1 MNTSR
6 TVFKRHDR
14 AKEEVRRLLVGVFA
28 TELLKPS
35 RELWIVS
42 PWISNVTIF
51 DNGAGEYT
59 ALEPSWTHR
68 EIRLLDCLQAL
79 LSRGTAVK
87 VKTGTDPRN
96 RPLLADLARRARDV
110 GAEARLDTRHSTVLH
125 TKGLLTDRC
134 LIRGS
139 MNLTIRGVEFNEE
152 AVTYDVDP
160 EERAAMG
167 IAFADQW

>member
-14 AKEEVRRLLVGVFA
+14 AKEEVRRLLVGLFA
-28 TELLKPS
+28 TELLAPS
-35 RELWIVS
+35 REVWIVS

-51 DNGAGEYT
+51 DNSTGEYT
-59 ALEPSWTHR
+59 ALEPSWTRR

-79 LSRGTAVK
+79 LAGGTTVWL
-87 VKTGTDPRN
+87 KTGTDTRN
-96 RPLLADLARRARDV
+96 RPLLAEMDRRARDV
-110 GAEARLDTRHSTVLH
+110 GAQGRLHTRQSAVLH

-134 LIRGS
+134 LLRGS

-160 EERAAMG
+160 EERAAMA
-167 IAFADQW
+167 ISFADQW

>member
-1 MNTSR
+1 MNTPR

-35 RELWIVS
+35 REIWIVS
-42 PWISNVTIF
+42 PWISNVTIL
-51 DNGAGEYT
+51 DNSTGEYS
-59 ALEPSWTHR
+59 ALEPSWTYR

-79 LSRGTAVK
+79 LARGTTVRI
-87 VKTGTDPRN
+87 KTVPDPRN
-96 RPLLADLARRARDV
+96 RPLLGDLARRARDV
-110 GAEARLDTRHSTVLH
+110 GAEDRLLTRQSAVLH

-134 LIRGS
+134 LLRGS

-160 EERAAMG
+160 RERAAMG
-167 IAFADQW
+167 ISFADQW